1 MDFSL
6 SGAKKKP
13 DEEVSNNKNYGQN
26 ERDRFDVKSGDRG
39 KPISRL
45 PDLSHDARRIAVN
58 HRKVRCGDSKRKAD

>member
-26 ERDRFDVKSGDRG
+26 ERDRFGVKSFL
-39 KPISRL
+39 K
-45 PDLSHDARRIAVN
+45 
-58 HRKVRCGDSKRKAD
+58 